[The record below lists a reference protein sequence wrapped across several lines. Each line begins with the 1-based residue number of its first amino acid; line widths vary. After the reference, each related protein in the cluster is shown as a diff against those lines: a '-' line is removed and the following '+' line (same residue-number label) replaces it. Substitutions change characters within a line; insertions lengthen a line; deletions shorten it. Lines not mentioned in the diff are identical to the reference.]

1 MSWYCSGGQNF
12 FISHQVSEL
21 EAYKGTAKIAVPFVS
36 SAFISNQSSAIQPL
50 PNTLICQANGWVM
63 EANRQLETWSAPSG
77 ILLKVAG
84 GNDFYIRL
92 DGQDILCLNQGNEH
106 ESLSEIDRQILLGP
120 VLVLTL
126 ALRGT
131 WCLHA
136 SAAICNGI
144 LMVFLGESGQGK
156 STLAASLATFDNPGW
171 RLVAD
176 DILPVTIQKKEIVAW
191 PRFPQLKLPLDA
203 QPGPGLPEQLRISKV
218 CILTNPDESEEPG
231 WQLLPSR
238 EAVQA
243 FLGHTAGTRL
253 FPPELLAQHLDF
265 CAQAATRVP
274 VYRLNYPHRR
284 DMLPRMKELLETI
297 C

>member
-1 MSWYCSGGQNF
+1 MFWYRLGGKKIF
-12 FISHQVSEL
+12 LPDQVSAL
-21 EAYKGTAKIAVPFVS
+21 EPYKGTAEKTVPFFS
-36 SAFISNQSSAIQPL
+36 SVFRTNQASSVLFL
-50 PNTLICQANGWVM
+50 PRTLICQVIGWVAN
-63 EANRQLETWSAPSG
+63 ANRLVEIWSASRG
-77 ILLKVAG
+77 ILLKVG
-84 GNDFYIRL
+84 GSTDFYIAPNGRY
-92 DGQDILCLNQGNEH
+92 ILCVNQGNEH
-106 ESLSEIDRQILLGP
+106 ESLNEIDQQTLLGP
-120 VLVLTL
+120 ALVLAL
-126 ALRGT
+126 AFCGT

-176 DILPVTIQKKEIVAW
+176 DILPVTIQKNEIVAW
-191 PRFPQLKLPLDA
+191 PRFPQLKLPVEA
-203 QPGPGLPEQLRISKV
+203 QPGPGLPEHLMISKV
-218 CILTNPDESEEPG
+218 CILTNTDDNEEPG
-231 WQLLPSR
+231 LQILPSR
-238 EAVQA
+238 EAVQV